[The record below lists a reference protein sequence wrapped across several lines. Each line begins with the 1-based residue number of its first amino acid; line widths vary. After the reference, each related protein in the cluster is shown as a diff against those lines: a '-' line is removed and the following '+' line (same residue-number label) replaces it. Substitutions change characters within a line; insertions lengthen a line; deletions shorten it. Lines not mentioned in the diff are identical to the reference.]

1 MSSEYPVYRGM
12 RTAGPVLLARGAGF
26 IVGALLLPIY
36 ALVGVS
42 LAGWAVGMG
51 LFAAN
56 WAAALG
62 IDRFARGK
70 MQVTAVGIT
79 GVGLVS
85 RTWIT
90 FGALMVFA
98 KMVDAHVGVVAAIT
112 FLIVFTVDFL
122 ARTISQ
128 TAARHLNRPTEKEG
142 PA

>member
-1 MSSEYPVYRGM
+1 MSEYPVYRGM

-26 IVGALLLPIY
+26 IMGVLLLPIY

-62 IDRFARGK
+62 IDRFAQGK

-90 FGALMVFA
+90 FGALFVFA
-98 KMVDAHVGVVAAIT
+98 KFVDPHVGVVAAVT

-128 TAARHLNRPTEKEG
+128 TAARHLNRPTETEG

>member
-1 MSSEYPVYRGM
+1 MSEYPVYRGM

-26 IVGALLLPIY
+26 IMGLLLLPIY
-36 ALVGVS
+36 ALIGVS

-62 IDRFARGK
+62 IDCFARGK

-90 FGALMVFA
+90 FGALFVFA
-98 KMVDAHVGVVAAIT
+98 KFVDPHIGVVAAIT
-112 FLIVFTVDFL
+112 FLIAFTADLL